1 MLSWACQEALRPCTQ
16 DIDYEP
22 SYTQGSNDVHPD
34 DVAMDM
40 DPTLEETTRS
50 QEQPTLSSPGPA
62 TSGPATPGSST
73 SAATP
78 PSAAVSS
85 SAHRYGTRTPGPGA
99 PAWKE
104 EAGGEA
110 QAAAREAER
119 LRSRGKLE
127 QSAEVVKAQLATEGG
142 VIGSPY
148 AARQAK
154 AVATSLFA
162 NAGGLANAA
171 KVMGKVA
178 QLPEMRLLALLAEKP
193 EERLTCTNPNPD
205 PIPNPNPNP
214 NPNPDPDPNPNPNPN
229 PTPTPNPPPNPS
241 LSPNQAELTE
251 RVVSSIIKFLA
262 DHLPSQGSDTRHA
275 GDQNI
280 HDAILTAL
288 VDENMV
294 EDRLISRVAKLL
306 GVRWEAVKRA
316 VLRRVKID
324 KEETETT
331 HGIWTQR
338 KRSVRSDKYELPGFY
353 AFCHDE
359 LFFRFISSRSQ
370 PLREHTGVGEY
381 TLHWAREA
389 LHTT

>member
-85 SAHRYGTRTPGPGA
+85 AAHRYSTRTPGPGA

-214 NPNPDPDPNPNPNPN
+214 NPNPDPDPDPNPNPNPN
-229 PTPTPNPPPNPS
+229 PRHQRLYRERLPRRGRPPAAGAP
-241 LSPNQAELTE
+241 
-251 RVVSSIIKFLA
+251 
-262 DHLPSQGSDTRHA
+262 LPA
-275 GDQNI
+275 GRG
-280 HDAILTAL
+280 LRS
-288 VDENMV
+288 VGP
-294 EDRLISRVAKLL
+294 LL
-306 GVRWEAVKRA
+306 GRRDAARRGARARAERAALRLARRAPPAHAQRRAAAARPAARLQPAPRRRQGRGGPKVLCPETVK
-316 VLRRVKID
+316 
-324 KEETETT
+324 
-331 HGIWTQR
+331 
-338 KRSVRSDKYELPGFY
+338 
-353 AFCHDE
+353 
-359 LFFRFISSRSQ
+359 
-370 PLREHTGVGEY
+370 
-381 TLHWAREA
+381 
-389 LHTT
+389 